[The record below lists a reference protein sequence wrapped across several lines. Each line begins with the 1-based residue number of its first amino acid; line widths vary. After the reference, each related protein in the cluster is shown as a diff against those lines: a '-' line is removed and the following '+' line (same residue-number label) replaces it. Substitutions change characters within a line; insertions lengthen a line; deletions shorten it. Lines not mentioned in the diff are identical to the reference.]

1 MLIFTVKQKTPG
13 GLEYALTKFK
23 GDIYVFANDCHLNQQ
38 HCRKTIHRGPFT
50 EDEVNR
56 IVAKWEAAG
65 KKNRVYGG
73 LYKAVEPSDIL
84 TTGTYL
90 DCWTNLVCKPIGCIY
105 GRDLHSRPLFQG
117 NYL

>member
-1 MLIFTVKQKTPG
+1 MFLRMIV
-13 GLEYALTKFK
+13 Y
-23 GDIYVFANDCHLNQQ
+23 LNQQ

-73 LYKAVEPSDIL
+73 LYKAVEPERHSHNRHVFRL
-84 TTGTYL
+84 L
-90 DCWTNLVCKPIGCIY
+90 DKPG
-105 GRDLHSRPLFQG
+105 L
-117 NYL
+117 